1 LGEERG
7 GAGEEGREEKRR
19 GEERRGEKRREREE
33 ERSEKR
39 RPFPSPKL
47 FTPSPL
53 HTVSASASAV
63 PYIRWPKHSS
73 LAPPALNLERKPRLT
88 AHLHLVPIASLDRR
102 ALYNHNRH
110 PHCYVPGSLC
120 HCPFTRVPRCPHLL
134 STIGLAAAA
143 FIPSQ
148 RLAALPP
155 ATQSKSSPPLPSP
168 HLNSPPPPPLAHA
181 LHPSYALH

>member
-1 LGEERG
+1 V
-7 GAGEEGREEKRR
+7 RR
-19 GEERRGEKRREREE
+19 GEEGGGRRRRRGGE
-33 ERSEKR
+33 ERR
-39 RPFPSPKL
+39 RRGRKSGGLPPS
-47 FTPSPL
+47 SL
-53 HTVSASASAV
+53 HLHHFIQVSCQRQCRAV
-63 PYIRWPKHSS
+63 RTIRWPKHSS

-155 ATQSKSSPPLPSP
+155 ATQASLPLPSP

>member
-1 LGEERG
+1 M
-7 GAGEEGREEKRR
+7 
-19 GEERRGEKRREREE
+19 RRGEKE

-88 AHLHLVPIASLDRR
+88 AHLHLVPSASLDRR

-155 ATQSKSSPPLPSP
+155 ATQASLPLPSP